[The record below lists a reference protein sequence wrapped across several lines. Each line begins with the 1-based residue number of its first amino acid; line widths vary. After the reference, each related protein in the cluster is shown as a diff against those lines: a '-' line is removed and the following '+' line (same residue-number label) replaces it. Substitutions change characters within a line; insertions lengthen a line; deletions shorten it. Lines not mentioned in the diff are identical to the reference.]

1 MKFTSLRHLLET
13 RAAETP
19 DKTFLFSESDGGE
32 WTYAEFDAAVNRTA
46 NMLVAKGIRKG
57 DVVSL
62 LMPNSPEYIAAYF
75 ACWKIG
81 ALAGPVNSLLK
92 PDEVEWIVGN
102 SESKLML
109 VGPDWSGDRPAD
121 HPTLPPT
128 INFTDLE
135 SATVNFPDTI
145 GGNPNGREGVKD
157 LTTDD
162 EAIIIYTS
170 GTTGKPKGCLLTH
183 GNLLAN
189 AEQITNWM
197 GFGPGDRL
205 LTIMPLFHMNAVTVT
220 TMTALFCGGS
230 TVVSPKFSASRFW
243 DIIEKY
249 RITSFG
255 SVVTMLSMLL
265 RKAEPPAS
273 AGGQELADAPVEGQ
287 DGTSHAEESS
297 VTERP
302 ASAESRPPANAG
314 SSASLKFAMC
324 GSAPVPAEIL
334 KRFEETFGVLV
345 IEGYGLSESTCR
357 STFNPPN
364 ENRRPGSCGQPI
376 GNEMK
381 VVDEEDN
388 EVPDG
393 ELGEIVLR
401 GPNILKG
408 YFKNP
413 EATAKAFAGGWFHTG
428 DIGYRDADGFFYI
441 ADRKSDMI
449 IRGGENIYPREIDDL
464 LYTHPAVAHAAVIG
478 VPDELYGEEVA
489 AFIVLKDSYTSVSS
503 RKVSSPSVSSPHV
516 SKGSSQPIDPPPQPT
531 EPTLQAVTRPSGSVS
546 NSTYIPGSSS
556 SKSVSH
562 VSAQDIIDFCK
573 LHLADFK
580 CPKTVHFVADI
591 PKGPTGKLLKRELA
605 RLFAESRTN

>member
-1 MKFTSLRHLLET
+1 MSFSNIGELLRARVSEYDHK
-13 RAAETP
+13 P
-19 DKTFLFSESDGGE
+19 FLFSEADGRE
-32 WTYAEFDAAVNRTA
+32 WTYAEFESAVNRTA
-46 NMLVAKGIRKG
+46 NLLALNGIAKG

-62 LMPNSPEYIAAYF
+62 LLPNSAEYIVAYF

-81 ALAGPVNSLLK
+81 AIAGPVNSLLK
-92 PDEVEWIVGN
+92 PEEVEWIVGN
-102 SESKLML
+102 SESKLL
-109 VGPDWSGDRPAD
+109 LTGAEASPFAISAENA
-121 HPTLPPT
+121 LPPT
-128 INFTDLE
+128 VDFTNLD
-135 SATVNFPDTI
+135 SATAGFPYTFPDT
-145 GGNPNGREGVKD
+145 VLD
-157 LTTDD
+157 TDD

-189 AEQITNWM
+189 AEQIAGWM
-197 GFGPGDRL
+197 GFGPDDRL

-230 TVVSPKFSASRFW
+230 TVVSPKFSASKFW
-243 DIIEKY
+243 EIIDKY
-249 RITSFG
+249 KITSFG
-255 SVVTMLSMLL
+255 SVATMLSMLL
-265 RKAEPPAS
+265 TKAKPPAS
-273 AGGQELADAPVEGQ
+273 AGGKDATTRQDAPPYEGGE
-287 DGTSHAEESS
+287 DA
-297 VTERP
+297 
-302 ASAESRPPANAG
+302 ASADGVVRPLTTDHRPLTT
-314 SSASLKFAMC
+314 SLRFAMC
-324 GSAPVPAEIL
+324 GSAPVPAEVL
-334 KRFEETFGVLV
+334 RKFEQTFGVLV

-364 ENRRPGSCGQPI
+364 ETRRPGSCGQPI

-381 VVDEEDN
+381 VFDENDEEV
-388 EVPDG
+388 EDG

-413 EATAKAFAGGWFHTG
+413 EATEKAFANGWFHTG

-449 IRGGENIYPREIDDL
+449 IRGGENIYPREIDDI

-489 AFIVLKDSYTSVSS
+489 AFIVLKD
-503 RKVSSPSVSSPHV
+503 
-516 SKGSSQPIDPPPQPT
+516 GC
-531 EPTLQAVTRPSGSVS
+531 EAAACAETRPSRSVADIVHKPAREQGRYQDP
-546 NSTYIPGSSS
+546 TTQVTPD
-556 SKSVSH
+556 
-562 VSAQDIIDFCK
+562 DIIAFCK
-573 LHLADFK
+573 LHLADYK

-605 RLFAESRTN
+605 KLLSSKSPR